1 MTNEERYNG
10 EKEKKAQDGVSLL
23 PDAGGESDP
32 GAAGEEVAAELWEGY
47 RLSSFP

>member
-32 GAAGEEVAAELWEGY
+32 GIAGAEMAAELWQRCG
-47 RLSSFP
+47 LSSFP

>member
-1 MTNEERYNG
+1 MEGYNG
-10 EKEKKAQDGVSLL
+10 EKEKKTQDGVPLL
-23 PDAGGESDP
+23 PDAGGEPDP